1 MPNPTYKYSNGV
13 DVAVVLPALLGRVTW
28 LSAGSS
34 ASGRYFDDGSFH
46 SIVNESV
53 LRTLQGNTS
62 LDDAGWT
69 ALKAQYTNSV
79 VMKAINAVFNRPDI
93 IEQSNVFETSQRA
106 VKELSDE
113 DFVGYEFYVAPDV
126 DKTIKLLNA
135 IFHFDTDT
143 TFTLYAYAYGATEP
157 FWQQDVTVTGG
168 KYDVISLVDC
178 ILSYRLF
185 RCTKFYVGYKPSEVT
200 GGSEPYV
207 DELCPF
213 LTRAFEAIPMA
224 SILPLAYET
233 IRYTYR
239 ANGMNFEVQSFYDYT
254 TQIISS
260 PGIFDELIG
269 LNMAATA
276 IELSLYTQRKNTEQR
291 TATDNADRF
300 ALQLDLTGT
309 LPVSDSPQIF
319 GLRSKINKEIE
330 RVRRSFIRKQHGIIS
345 YAAAH

>member
-1 MPNPTYKYSNGV
+1 MPNPTYKYSNGI
-13 DVAVVLPALLGRVTW
+13 DVAVVLPALLNRVTW
-28 LSAGSS
+28 SS
-34 ASGRYFDDGSFH
+34 SGTSESGRYFDDGSFH
-46 SIVNESV
+46 AMVNEDV
-53 LRTLQGNTS
+53 LKSLQPKKDITP
-62 LDDAGWT
+62 AEFT
-69 ALKAQYTNSV
+69 ALKTQYSNSAV
-79 VMKAINAVFNRPDI
+79 TKAIGAVFNRPEI
-93 IEQSNVFETSQRA
+93 IEQSNIFETSQRA
-106 VKELSDE
+106 VTELSSE

-157 FWQQDVTVTGG
+157 FWQQDVAVTGG
-168 KYDVISLVDC
+168 KYDVISLADC

-269 LNMAATA
+269 LNMAAAA
-276 IELSLYTQRKNTEQR
+276 IELSLYTLRKNSEQR
-291 TATDNADRF
+291 SATENADRF

-309 LPVSDSPQIF
+309 LPVSDSPQIY

-330 RVRRSFIRKQHGIIS
+330 RVRNSFIRKQYGVIS
-345 YAAAH
+345 YAAH